1 MSVFWE
7 GGCHKKKTRVK
18 NETNPRHPLL
28 HPPIIRW
35 AEGYSSRFGIVYV
48 DYATQA
54 RHPKASARWL
64 SQKFAPDAPIHSEKA
79 TA

>member
-1 MSVFWE
+1 M
-7 GGCHKKKTRVK
+7 GGASARAAADA
-18 NETNPRHPLL
+18 PRLFSLSPLL
-28 HPPIIRW
+28 FRW

-64 SQKFAPDAPIHSEKA
+64 SEKFARA
-79 TA
+79 

>member
-1 MSVFWE
+1 VGRSWAARARARLP
-7 GGCHKKKTRVK
+7 TR
-18 NETNPRHPLL
+18 PASSPLSPLL
-28 HPPIIRW
+28 FRW

-64 SQKFAPDAPIHSEKA
+64 SEKFARA
-79 TA
+79 